1 MHTIKMPVRA
11 ALKSSCALALA
22 VFLAAPVYSQS
33 FSYVPGIEAEL
44 LQPVEGNLI
53 SPGDINTA
61 GDVVGQADYNWASRA
76 TLWPAD
82 GSAPVRLDNSNEF
95 DENNSY
101 ANAINDSGQIVGNF
115 RGATLWLNN
124 QATLLDSSGS
134 AFDINNNGVIAGESR
149 QFNASTRAVIWQN
162 QSISLL
168 GGEPDGLES
177 TARAINNNGDVGGA
191 YFSTS
196 GYVRIHAPALWSN
209 GQLIDLGKL
218 PNFTKQAFVNDLNDF
233 NQIVGTSTNTDT
245 PSASRAVIWQN
256 GLVASLGT
264 LGGEYSTATK
274 INNAG
279 QIAGYS
285 AVIPGETFTASS
297 EIHPIL
303 WQDGVMYDLAP
314 AVNQTCI
321 GTDKCLAF
329 AHSINDSGQ
338 VIVSV
343 TDSNGRAAYKLTI
356 SDLSQLPS
364 VSAPLNFVTPVG
376 ADGSNPFVV
385 DLALTMQATPDPVQ
399 VDGLLTYDINVT
411 NNGGIPGHNVSVD
424 LPIPNN
430 VTYESATNSR
440 HILVCTNYINGGRTT
455 RVLCNF
461 GTMDIGDTESIQL
474 VVRPNSKGTLS
485 RTATATSDEDDA
497 DTSDNSV
504 TVTTTVESGGDPVP
518 DPDPTPGN
526 EAPTADAG
534 SDQTVGPRDKV
545 YMDGGGSSDADGT
558 IASYRWQQISGKKVS
573 IKNANSAVANFS
585 APGVKRGRTKVLVF
599 ELTVTDNDGAT
610 ASDQVTVTVTR

>member
-1 MHTIKMPVRA
+1 MKMPVRA

-22 VFLAAPVYSQS
+22 AFLAAPVYSQT

-44 LQPVEGNLI
+44 LQPVEANLL
-53 SPGDINTA
+53 SPSDINSS

-95 DENNSY
+95 DENNSF
-101 ANAINDSGQIVGNF
+101 ASAINDSGQIVGNF
-115 RGATLWLNN
+115 RGATLWVNN
-124 QATLLDSSGS
+124 QATLLDSSGN
-134 AFDINNNGVIAGESR
+134 AYDINNNGVIAGQSR

-162 QSISLL
+162 QNISLL

-196 GYVRIHAPALWSN
+196 GYTRIYAPALWSN
-209 GQLIDLGKL
+209 GQLINLGKL
-218 PNFTKQAFVNDLNDF
+218 PDFTKQAIVSDLNDS
-233 NQIVGTSTNTDT
+233 NQIVGSSSNTDT
-245 PSASRAVIWQN
+245 PSAYRAVIWQD

-264 LGGEYSTATK
+264 LGGEYSNATK

-279 QIAGYS
+279 QIVGYS
-285 AVIPGETFTASS
+285 SVIPGESFTSSS

-329 AHSINDSGQ
+329 AQSINDSGQ

-385 DLALTMQATPDPVQ
+385 DLALTMQASPDPVQ
-399 VDGLLTYDINVT
+399 VDELLTYDINVT
-411 NNGGIPGHNVSVD
+411 NNGGIPAHNVSVD
-424 LPIPNN
+424 LPISND
-430 VTYESATNSR
+430 VTYVSATNSR
-440 HILVCTNYINGGRTT
+440 NVLVCTNYISSGRGKDKTPRTT

-461 GTMDIGDTESIQL
+461 GTMDIGATESIQL
-474 VVRPNSKGTLS
+474 VVRPTSGGTLS
-485 RTATATSDEDDA
+485 RTATATSDEDDV

-504 TVTTTVESGGDPVP
+504 TVTTTVEGGD
-518 DPDPTPGN
+518 T
-526 EAPTADAG
+526 
-534 SDQTVGPRDKV
+534 
-545 YMDGGGSSDADGT
+545 GGGGKPCK
-558 IASYRWQQISGKKVS
+558 GKKC
-573 IKNANSAVANFS
+573 N
-585 APGVKRGRTKVLVF
+585 
-599 ELTVTDNDGAT
+599 
-610 ASDQVTVTVTR
+610 